1 MKKYLALT
9 AVFVLILGMFTGC
22 GCTRRGAM
30 VDPKPSTEM
39 TIVPTNIPETT
50 APLLPETE
58 PTVAATEL
66 PTEMESQT
74 PTDGNGITD
83 SIIPP
88 ENSRTRIR

>member
-1 MKKYLALT
+1 MKKFTIAL
-9 AVFVLILGMFTGC
+9 LILVLTVSMLTGC
-22 GCTRRGAM
+22 GCTRRDA
-30 VDPKPSTEM
+30 VPSTKPITTEPM
-39 TIVPTNIPETT
+39 IPTNIPETT

-74 PTDGNGITD
+74 PTDGDGITD
-83 SIIPP
+83 NIIPP

>member
-30 VDPKPSTEM
+30 IDTKPSTEM

-50 APLLPETE
+50 APLLPATE
-58 PTVAATEL
+58 PTVPVTEL
-66 PTEMESQT
+66 PTEIETQI
-74 PTDGNGITD
+74 PTDGDGITD
-83 SIIPP
+83 NIIPP
-88 ENSRTRIR
+88 ENSRIRIR